1 KQLITQ
7 IEEENVEEN
16 LNSTSLRV
24 AERLAKKKSK
34 RSTYLI
40 AALMS
45 SFGITSL
52 AILSVYYRFSWQMEG
67 GDIPVAEML
76 GTFALSVGAAV
87 GMEFWARWARWS
99 HHKPR
104 EGAFELND
112 VFAIINAVLAI
123 GLINYGF
130 FHKGIFPGLCF
141 GAPWECTTGKEF
153 SWNLLSLFTTSGMLF
168 LEISLL
174 AFLLQG
180 SYASGLDALTRTF
193 VISGI
198 ILSVDI
204 LLKVSCDNCSQV
216 CISWH
221 MHIDSSRMESK
232 NKYREKFELD
242 KEHPDRNKL
251 HKEQIGVSLSKS
263 SIVPRHESTGS
274 KNSENSRSQSQ
285 ACTPERL
292 KSTADFGITGEVHI
306 IL

>member
-40 AALMS
+40 AALMC

-87 GMEFWARWARWS
+87 GMEFWARWAHKALWHASLWHMHES

-112 VFAIINAVLAI
+112 VFAIINAVPAI

-141 GAPWECTTGKEF
+141 GA
-153 SWNLLSLFTTSGMLF
+153 
-168 LEISLL
+168 
-174 AFLLQG
+174 
-180 SYASGLDALTRTF
+180 
-193 VISGI
+193 
-198 ILSVDI
+198 
-204 LLKVSCDNCSQV
+204 
-216 CISWH
+216 
-221 MHIDSSRMESK
+221 
-232 NKYREKFELD
+232 
-242 KEHPDRNKL
+242 
-251 HKEQIGVSLSKS
+251 VSLPVFES
-263 SIVPRHESTGS
+263 SCMF
-274 KNSENSRSQSQ
+274 NSDYRFKVIITLNCQLIKLTIPFSIYLV
-285 ACTPERL
+285 RL
-292 KSTADFGITGEVHI
+292 VYLKYDVHI
-306 IL
+306 V